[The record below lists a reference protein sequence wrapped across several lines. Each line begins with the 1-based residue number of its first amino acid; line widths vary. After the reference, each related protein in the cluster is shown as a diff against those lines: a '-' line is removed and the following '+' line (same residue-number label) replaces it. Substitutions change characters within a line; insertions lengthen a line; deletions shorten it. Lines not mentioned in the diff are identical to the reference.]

1 MRARNLKPGFFKND
15 ELAECDPLA
24 RILFQGLWC
33 MADRDGRLELRPK
46 RIQAEILPYDKT
58 DIFKLL
64 QQLIDH
70 KFIVAY
76 RYGNDFFLSIPTF
89 TQHQNPHIKE
99 AESTIPAPDES
110 DTCTILILLNP
121 ESLLLNPESPFNIG
135 AHTVLKPEKKSTVF
149 TPPKLEDVITYC
161 KERKN
166 NVNPE
171 KWLDHYT
178 ANGWMIGKNKMK
190 DWKAAVRTW
199 EKPSNGTKQ
208 HLDPIERLKK
218 EMNLDNRADA

>member
-1 MRARNLKPGFFKND
+1 
-15 ELAECDPLA
+15 
-24 RILFQGLWC
+24 
-33 MADRDGRLELRPK
+33 MADREGRMELRPK
-46 RIQAEILPYDKT
+46 RIKAEILPYDNC
-58 DIFKLL
+58 DILKLL
-64 QQLIDH
+64 NQLIA
-70 KFIVAY
+70 KGFVVAY
-76 RYGNDFFLSIPTF
+76 RYGNEFFLSIPTF
-89 TQHQNPHIKE
+89 TQHQNPHVKE
-99 AESTIPAPDES
+99 AESIIPAPDES
-110 DTCTILILLNP
+110 DTCTVLILLNP

-199 EKPSNGTKQ
+199 EQRGDNNSTQKTDIPRYVPSAEDKAQ
-208 HLDPIERLKK
+208 WR
-218 EMNLDNRADA
+218 M